1 MKRKRIPYYFPH
13 SKFDLWRDLVA
24 DPNEGDEI
32 NDEYEDFG
40 KLTYLSIYIRG
51 CQRCNFELQ
60 SVLNSLNLKWQ
71 LVEHVG

>member
-24 DPNEGDEI
+24 DPNEGDEM

-40 KLTYLSIYIRG
+40 KLTYYYYFSTYI
-51 CQRCNFELQ
+51 
-60 SVLNSLNLKWQ
+60 KI
-71 LVEHVG
+71 

>member
-24 DPNEGDEI
+24 DPNEGDEM

-40 KLTYLSIYIRG
+40 KLFNIITSVLTYHSIYD
-51 CQRCNFELQ
+51 
-60 SVLNSLNLKWQ
+60 
-71 LVEHVG
+71 

>member
-40 KLTYLSIYIRG
+40 KLTYLLIGSYYKTWVAVVCKI
-51 CQRCNFELQ
+51 
-60 SVLNSLNLKWQ
+60 
-71 LVEHVG
+71 